1 VRLAKCPE
9 CDGPVVIARTLLGH
23 DATFDSTVAI
33 EGHWTYDRKA
43 GGVMRRRQKGPGYRA
58 HRCSR

>member
-1 VRLAKCPE
+1 MV
-9 CDGPVVIARTLLGH
+9 ARTLLGH
-23 DATFDSTVAI
+23 EAVFDNVVAI
-33 EGHWTYDRKA
+33 EGRWEYDRKA